1 MERIKMA
8 DSKSLVKLIEVLEPM
23 SSEERRRNINAALTY
38 FGDAGL
44 ETPAKGGVL
53 QPPADVSDGGHFPP
67 AVTARMKQHGIS
79 ADHAA
84 HVFEFRDGEP
94 FRVLAVPG
102 KGKKPQTL
110 AMYHL
115 VGLGTYLETGKRDFT
130 DATAR
135 DYCKSY
141 GCYDS
146 PNHATYL
153 DEKHPAFTGD
163 KNSGWMLTVP
173 GIKVAAAIV
182 KEVAEA
188 AEAQ

>member
-1 MERIKMA
+1 M
-8 DSKSLVKLIEVLEPM
+8 KLIEVLEPM
-23 SSEERRRNINAALTY
+23 SAEERRRNINAALTY

-44 ETPAKGGVL
+44 ESAPKGAR
-53 QPPADVSDGGHFPP
+53 PPSHVDGGDSGHFPP
-67 AVTARMKQHGIS
+67 AIAGRMKQHGIS
-79 ADHAA
+79 SDHAV

-94 FRVLAVPG
+94 FKVLAVPG
-102 KGKKPQTL
+102 RGKKPQTL

-130 DATAR
+130 DAIAR
-135 DYCKSY
+135 DHCKMY

-146 PNHATYL
+146 PNHASYL
-153 DEKHPAFTGD
+153 DQKHPAFTGD
-163 KNSGWMLTVP
+163 KDSGWMLTVP